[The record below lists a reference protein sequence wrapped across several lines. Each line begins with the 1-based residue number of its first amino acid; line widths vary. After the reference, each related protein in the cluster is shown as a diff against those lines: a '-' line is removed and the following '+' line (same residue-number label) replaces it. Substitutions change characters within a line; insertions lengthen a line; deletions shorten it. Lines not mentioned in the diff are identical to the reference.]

1 MSGSRA
7 AVLKSEDGKITV
19 PLPLGKTALGR
30 TNLKL
35 DDKRVSRTQADIT
48 LERKNGR
55 LSARLLVNGVNACY
69 VKGTEEETYVGK
81 GEEQALASGDTI
93 CFCGQSYPF
102 VLTFLST
109 TTTTPSA
116 ISSTNKRKLEEET
129 RGEEEEEQE
138 EEKEDTA
145 QAQKRR
151 KVEPKGGGGALP
163 AVDGALS
170 LAFPSFGTGVFQYD
184 LERAAQVTCKHVA
197 AFLEE
202 HDDPRIRLYAVD
214 ITESATLAAIRKCW
228 KGRDARF
235 QIRVANITKMKTE
248 GIPCRVIA
256 NAANEWFSAMG
267 SGVNLAINKAAGP
280 ALDKET
286 KARYKGGARAGQV
299 YPVPLPTSSPLRANE
314 GVHHVVHV
322 MAPNM
327 NPQRN
332 NCLHDDYTK
341 GDRLLGQCYS
351 SLLTTFWD
359 LVSGSP
365 TTKASAQAEDEIEED
380 FDEADFAPRPTET
393 KKSAPAVPKSSANAF
408 SMLMTAKKPEA
419 EPKGGKAASEG
430 ASAPKAPAR
439 AGGWSDALTPYAT
452 HPEKVPPNIMHQY
465 DDKTV
470 CIFDK
475 FPKAFKH
482 LLVLPRRLIPGY
494 GNLTADD
501 VPLLKEMQKRGQMT
515 VEQLTSR
522 YGTLKF
528 RLGFHAV
535 PSMRQLHMHVIS
547 QDFDSEH
554 LKTKKHWNSFTTEF
568 FIPADKFIK
577 TLETDGS
584 IHFEKAR
591 YEAWLEAPLKCH
603 VCHQSQKTMPAL
615 KGHLLS
621 HA

>member
-19 PLPLGKTALGR
+19 PLPLGTTALGR

-35 DDKRVSRTQADIT
+35 DDKR
-48 LERKNGR
+48 
-55 LSARLLVNGVNACY
+55 NGVNACY

-102 VLTFLST
+102 VLTFLSI

-163 AVDGALS
+163 AVDAWRS
-170 LAFPSFGTGVFQYD
+170 RPSAPASSNTTWS
-184 LERAAQVTCKHVA
+184 APHKHVA

-256 NAANEWFSAMG
+256 NAANEWYGRGAPSRQLSFSAMG

-286 KARYKGGARAGQV
+286 KARYK
-299 YPVPLPTSSPLRANE
+299 

-380 FDEADFAPRPTET
+380 FDEANFAPRPTET

-475 FPKAFKH
+475 FPKVAFKH

-535 PSMRQLHMHVIS
+535 PSMRQLH
-547 QDFDSEH
+547 DFDSEH